1 VTHPETLNK
10 TAGFSAKTMH
20 QNLIPILAQAPAS
33 GGFLAGL
40 SKTLGDTSER
50 KLRTL
55 IKPFIQRTRPHRAPK
70 TAHAE
75 PGTLRDSFEKAKTV
89 DRTG

>member
-10 TAGFSAKTMH
+10 TAGFSAKTML

-40 SKTLGDTSER
+40 SKALG
-50 KLRTL
+50 L
-55 IKPFIQRTRPHRAPK
+55 IMLIGFVYGVIKVIGGATNYNRD
-70 TAHAE
+70 
-75 PGTLRDSFEKAKTV
+75 PG
-89 DRTG
+89 

>member
-20 QNLIPILAQAPAS
+20 HNLIPILAQAPAS

-40 SKTLGDTSER
+40 SKTLGDTSRKE

-70 TAHAE
+70 TALFVGFFHCV
-75 PGTLRDSFEKAKTV
+75 TV
-89 DRTG
+89 HT